1 MDRMRSVEIQA
12 RSAEEAIR
20 LALEQLGCTRE
31 QVEVQILAETEDD
44 IYGEGEV
51 LVRVSMRG
59 ATTQP
64 RGDRSQP
71 RSHQQ
76 GRGGGRGQR
85 TLADARP
92 RDSRGPRPWQGGG
105 RRQPSHGSIS
115 GVPTRPQPTRDRQ
128 RSSHGLI
135 SGVPTRPQPTRDRQP
150 SQASDEK
157 TQAVEALAK
166 EVVRE
171 LLQHMNVHADVMA
184 VDNPSAL
191 PLSHDDPL
199 TVFVD
204 IMGRDLAMLIG
215 RRGENLSQLQYMV
228 NLLVN
233 KRSDEWVRVILDV
246 EGYRS
251 QREESLIGLA
261 ERVTRQVA
269 RNRRPISLEPMPPN
283 ERRIV
288 HMTLKEM
295 SDVRTESSG
304 EGEMRRV
311 TIYPQ

>member
-20 LALEQLGCTRE
+20 LALEQLGCTRD
-31 QVEVQILAETEDD
+31 QVDVQILAETEDD

-51 LVRVSMRG
+51 LVRVAMRG
-59 ATTQP
+59 AAAQP

-71 RSHQQ
+71 RGQH

-105 RRQPSHGSIS
+105 GGGRRQPSHGSIS
-115 GVPTRPQPTRDRQ
+115 GVPSRPQP
-128 RSSHGLI
+128 
-135 SGVPTRPQPTRDRQP
+135 VRDRQP

-166 EVVRE
+166 SVVRE
-171 LLQHMNVHADVMA
+171 LLTHMGIHADVMA
-184 VDNPSAL
+184 VDNPSAM

-204 IMGRDLAMLIG
+204 IMGRDLALLIG

-261 ERVTRQVA
+261 ERVARQVA

-295 SDVRTESSG
+295 PDVRTESSG

-311 TIYPQ
+311 TIYPQQ